1 MIFASRPATLETRS
15 RARSPRAIA
24 VSSAARTWQF
34 EFVSDSR
41 RIPSLSSPSEPRSTA
56 SSWLVPQHR
65 ALSEKITPQ
74 PAKNRPRVKKRPEKR
89 PARKKKAKRR
99 TSGFS
104 FLSNIAFHLPWSAPS
119 LPTHRRSEAPC
130 GRHRRSH
137 AHRYQ
142 ASYRANQICPFS
154 HSAVERLRV

>member
-74 PAKNRPRVKKRPEKR
+74 PAKNRPRVKKG
-89 PARKKKAKRR
+89 RKKDQRAKKKQNEGRAGFHSSRTLPSIFRGPPRR
-99 TSGFS
+99 FRHIGA
-104 FLSNIAFHLPWSAPS
+104 LKLPVVAIAVPTRIVIKPHIAPTRSAPFHT
-119 LPTHRRSEAPC
+119 LRSR
-130 GRHRRSH
+130 G
-137 AHRYQ
+137 
-142 ASYRANQICPFS
+142 
-154 HSAVERLRV
+154 